1 MGDDKR
7 KHLEFIQNA
16 INRMASNSF
25 MLKTW
30 TVLLISAM
38 LAFFARSGEIGWY
51 AIAVIAPLLAFWGL
65 DGFFLSQER
74 LFRSLYD
81 RVRTLK
87 YSDIDFSMDT
97 RDFRNIPRNG
107 WLKSALSRTL
117 IMFYAPL
124 LIIVGAA
131 AILAALKL
139 W

>member
-16 INRMASNSF
+16 INWMASNSF

-65 DGFFLSQER
+65 DSFFLSQER

-107 WLKSALSRTL
+107 WLKSDLSRTL

-124 LIIVGAA
+124 LIIAGAA